1 MTRPFKANILKFMA
15 PLSFVLASLAIYW
28 AMWPTTAEVIF
39 IIILGLPI
47 YFFYEYKMNWKTLK
61 QIGGSLW
68 IIIYLVVLAFLSFI
82 GVKNSG
88 YELDSLPMGF
98 LSYRNCSFN
107 LLSIRYNKLLRKYL
121 LQTCQ

>member
-82 GVKNSG
+82 GSKEFKGMNWIH
-88 YELDSLPMGF
+88 YPWDF
-98 LSYRNCSFN
+98 LVIA
-107 LLSIRYNKLLRKYL
+107 L
-121 LQTCQ
+121 